1 MNYRALLVPVIACMV
16 MTTSVYAAPQINGRQ
31 LTVGAADV
39 QQYLD
44 GSFPRTQKALGGLL
58 ALDVSQPQLTLPEGS
73 RLDLRFD
80 LGMSAAGSARMP
92 VGNVRISSGLRY
104 DAQTQGF
111 HLEQPTVDD
120 FRPAM
125 AGTEL
130 DSSTRN
136 LLNSWLADYAL
147 REPIYRIDPA
157 VAKMMSVLQV
167 KSVGIQNGR
176 IAVEFNQNLGS
187 LVPQGLLDN

>member
-1 MNYRALLVPVIACMV
+1 MSYRALLLPAIACVAMA
-16 MTTSVYAAPQINGRQ
+16 TTAHAAPQVKGHQ
-31 LTVGAADV
+31 LTVGASDV

-58 ALDVSQPQLTLPEGS
+58 ALDVSQPRLSLPAGN
-73 RLDLRFD
+73 RLDLQFD
-80 LGMSAAGSARMP
+80 LGMAAAGSARMP

-120 FRPAM
+120 FRPAV

-130 DSSTRN
+130 DSSTRS
-136 LLNSWLADYAL
+136 LLNTWLADYAR
-147 REPIYRIDPA
+147 REPIYKIDPSIA
-157 VAKMMSVLQV
+157 QVMGALQV
-167 KSVGIQNGR
+167 KSVGIENGR
-176 IAVEFNQNLGS
+176 IAVDFNQNLGS
-187 LVPQGLLDN
+187 LVPAGLFGN